1 MIENQL
7 KGKNTMTKNEI
18 LFNVQLTKE
27 AYSKKSKIRWDEL
40 GLELVQWLNDK
51 KTDTQGF
58 IAINENNIHLVWRG
72 SSSPTDFVTDA
83 LVVKLPYLGGSMV
96 HSGFLTSLKS
106 VQTDMMVGLHN
117 AVSKLGG
124 IGEVENIIISGHS
137 LGGALTVVSAFT
149 IASLKEEWASKIK
162 TVTVGCPRVGNHL
175 FKRLYNQRV
184 PQSLR
189 IVHDND
195 IVTRIPKLNYF
206 HVGKELKLASDG
218 KVMSTNL
225 NPIKFITRTFT
236 ANITADSLKDHMV
249 DTYIRAING
258 WNGRFVK

>member
-1 MIENQL
+1 MRDI
-7 KGKNTMTKNEI
+7 MTKNEV

-40 GLELVQWLNDK
+40 GLELVHWLNDK

-58 IAINENNIHLVWRG
+58 IAIKENDIHLVWRG
-72 SSSPTDFVTDA
+72 SASPTDFVTDA
-83 LVVKLPYLGGSMV
+83 LVVKVPYLDGSRV
-96 HSGFLTSLKS
+96 HSGFLNAFNS
-106 VQTDMMVGLHN
+106 VTVDLMAGLYT

-124 IGEVENIIISGHS
+124 IDGVRNIIISGHS

-149 IASLKEEWASKIK
+149 LASLKEEWAGKIK

-184 PQSLR
+184 PDSLR

-206 HVGKELKLASDG
+206 HIGTELKLASDG
-218 KVMSTNL
+218 KMMSTNL
-225 NPIKFITRTFT
+225 NPIKFISRTFI
-236 ANITADSLKDHMV
+236 ANITADSVKDHMV
-249 DTYIRAING
+249 DTYIQAING

>member
-1 MIENQL
+1 
-7 KGKNTMTKNEI
+7 MTKGEI

-40 GLELVQWLNDK
+40 GLELVEWLNDK

-58 IAINENNIHLVWRG
+58 IAIKENDIHLVWRG

-83 LVVKLPYLGGSMV
+83 SIIKVPYLDGSRV
-96 HSGFLTSLKS
+96 HNGFLNAFKS
-106 VQTDMMVGLHN
+106 VQIQLWAGLN
-117 AVSKLGG
+117 TAVSKLGG
-124 IGEVENIIISGHS
+124 ISGVRNIIISGHS

-149 IASLKEEWASKIK
+149 LASVKEDWAGKIK

-189 IVHDND
+189 IVHNND
-195 IVTRIPKLNYF
+195 IVTRVPKLNYF
-206 HVGKELKLASDG
+206 HIGTKLKLASDG
-218 KVMSTNL
+218 KVMSTDL
-225 NPIKFITRTFT
+225 NPFKFISRTFI
-236 ANITADSLKDHMV
+236 ANITTDSIKDHMV
-249 DTYIRAING
+249 DTYIGAING